1 MQVTKNIFRRFRQ
14 YGGLRLM
21 RQYAGLGALWP
32 MAKDVLRNPFSRKA
46 YKRGYMAALRVVEP
60 FLREKYWPLMRELA
74 EGAKAQG
81 CANRG
86 SEPRPR
92 IIWFCW
98 LQGFENAPRIVK
110 ACLASIRKNLPDREV
125 KLIDAGNWREYVD
138 LPNHIVCRWEKRQI
152 PPALFAD
159 LLRLQLLLRYG
170 GTWMDA
176 TILCTGS
183 EHTEEYLNADLFMFQ
198 YTQPGSSEWRGIGN
212 WFITACPGNPVLK
225 VLRDMLFAYWKDYD
239 CTLDYYIFHLFFSML
254 REVFPEEIAAMP
266 YGYCV
271 PSITLSYHLGEKFNQ
286 DNWDR
291 FISKVSIHKIS
302 YKLERSIIDGKEN
315 YYNRILNLYL

>member
-1 MQVTKNIFRRFRQ
+1 MNLRKILSRFRQ

-60 FLREKYWPLMRELA
+60 FLREKYGPLMRELA
-74 EGAKAQG
+74 DGAKAQG

-125 KLIDAGNWREYVD
+125 KLVDAGNWREYAD
-138 LPNHIVCRWEKRQI
+138 LPDYIVRRWEKRQI

-198 YTQPGSSEWRGIGN
+198 YTEPGSSEWRGIGN
-212 WFITACPGNPVLK
+212 WFITACPGNPVLQ

-266 YGYCV
+266 YGYCMRSLALV
-271 PSITLSYHLGEKFNQ
+271 HHWGEHF
-286 DNWDR
+286 DRERWDR
-291 FISKVSIHKIS
+291 LVSRVSFHKLTYDIKPEVLRNKDS
-302 YKLERSIIDGKEN
+302 Y
-315 YYNRILNLYL
+315 YQYLIKDF